1 MTTYIASMLGALV
14 AMSALAALFF
24 LRYWRTSRDQLFLWF
39 AGAFATFGVS
49 WALLA
54 YDTGASEH
62 SLYIYV
68 IRMLGF
74 LQILVAILL
83 KNRRQSTR
91 DMGSTAQTQR
101 APRVTT

>member
-1 MTTYIASMLGALV
+1 MTTYMASMLGALI
-14 AMSALAALFF
+14 AMTALAALFF
-24 LRYWRTSRDQLFLWF
+24 LRYWRTSRDRFFLWF

-54 YDTGASEH
+54 YDSGASEH
-62 SLYIYV
+62 SLYVYT

-83 KNRRQSTR
+83 KNRQQRIRDTGSPRQ
-91 DMGSTAQTQR
+91 DLQG
-101 APRVTT
+101 RV